1 MSAPVIK
8 LRTISGNPETA
19 AQLSGGSF
27 ARQISLPVGWSKV
40 RVGIRLHLTSTG
52 AALTGSNSVAI
63 GLCSGLTN
71 TFGDVTTT
79 HWAGFYSDD
88 INFFN
93 TNRYA
98 WATYPSKKVGTT
110 ITKGTRSNDV
120 RIGAGAASA
129 TADIALFFVD
139 ITKGSPNYT
148 FNLFIHTT
156 DGAPANTTNAD
167 FLSFMQQAT
176 PSLSEYTYT
185 SNVTLAVDEA
195 TDGVFD
201 SINIFWSTTQIAM
214 EVCDVGLVRL
224 S

>member
-8 LRTISGNPETA
+8 VRTISGSPEAA

-27 ARQISLPVGWSKV
+27 ARKISLPVGWSKV

-79 HWAGFYSDD
+79 HWAGLYSDD
-88 INFFN
+88 VNFF
-93 TNRYA
+93 TTDRYA

-110 ITKGTRSNDV
+110 ITKGTRSTDV
-120 RIGAGAASA
+120 YIGAGAASA
-129 TADIALFFVD
+129 SADIALFFVD

-148 FNLFIHTT
+148 FNLFLHS
-156 DGAPANTTNAD
+156 ANSTPGNFTNAD

-176 PSLSEYTYT
+176 PSNTGYTYT
-185 SNVTLAVDEA
+185 SNVTVAVDEA

-201 SINIFWSTTQIAM
+201 SINLYWSTTQIAM
-214 EVCDVGLVRL
+214 EVCDVGLVQL
-224 S
+224 A